1 MGPYQKSRLREIFR
15 KLGQLCSRKP
25 GGTSDVT
32 ASFYMEDNPAY
43 EGFEI
48 GKWTYGLPTV
58 KNWGEGSTL
67 HIGKFCSIAEG
78 VLIFLGGEHRVDWVT
93 TYPFSVLWPE
103 GKGFSGHPR
112 SKGNVSIG
120 NDVWIG
126 HGAVILSGVT
136 IGSGA
141 VIGACSVVSSNV
153 SPYEIVAGNPA
164 RHLRFRFSEATIQRL
179 CHLAWWD
186 WPESRIEAALPLL
199 LTGDVEKFL
208 RAFDTETTPPSTV

>member
-1 MGPYQKSRLREIFR
+1 MGPYRKSRLGEIFR
-15 KLGQLCSRKP
+15 KLIRLCARKP

-32 ASFYMEDNPAY
+32 ASFYMEGNPSY

-67 HIGKFCSIAEG
+67 RIGKFCSIAEG
-78 VLIFLGGEHRVDWVT
+78 VVIFLGGEHRVDWIT

-112 SKGNVSIG
+112 SKGDVSIG

-126 HGAVILSGVT
+126 HGAVILSGIT
-136 IGSGA
+136 IGNGA

-153 SPYEIVAGNPA
+153 DPYEIVAGNPA
-164 RHLRFRFSEATIQRL
+164 RHVRFRFSDATIQRL

-186 WPESRIEAALPLL
+186 WPESRIEAALPFL
-199 LTGDVEKFL
+199 LTGDVGEFIS
-208 RAFDTETTPPSTV
+208 AFDVVTTPPSDV

>member
-1 MGPYQKSRLREIFR
+1 MGPYQKSRMSEILR
-15 KLGQLCSRKP
+15 KLGRLCTRKSGETP
-25 GGTSDVT
+25 YGTS
-32 ASFYMEDNPAY
+32 SFYMAGNPAY

-58 KNWGEGSTL
+58 KNWGEGATL
-67 HIGKFCSIAEG
+67 RIGKFCSIAEG

-112 SKGNVSIG
+112 SKGDVSIG

-153 SPYEIVAGNPA
+153 GPYEIVAGNPA
-164 RHLRFRFSEATIQRL
+164 RHIRFRFSDATIQRL
-179 CHLAWWD
+179 CQLAWWD
-186 WPESRIEAALPLL
+186 WPESRVEAALPLL
-199 LTGDVEKFL
+199 LSGDVAEFFS
-208 RAFDTETTPPSTV
+208 AVDAETTPPSAI

>member
-15 KLGQLCSRKP
+15 RLDRLCERKP
-25 GGTSDVT
+25 GGTSDMT
-32 ASFYMEDNPAY
+32 ESFYMEDNPAY

-67 HIGKFCSIAEG
+67 RIGKFCSIAED
-78 VLIFLGGEHRVDWVT
+78 VLIFLGGEHRVDWIT
-93 TYPFSVLWPE
+93 TYPFSVLWPG

-112 SKGNVSIG
+112 TKGNVSIG

-126 HGAVILSGVT
+126 HGAVVLSGVT
-136 IGSGA
+136 IESGA

-153 SPYEIVAGNPA
+153 GPM
-164 RHLRFRFSEATIQRL
+164 
-179 CHLAWWD
+179 
-186 WPESRIEAALPLL
+186 
-199 LTGDVEKFL
+199 K
-208 RAFDTETTPPSTV
+208 

>member
-15 KLGQLCSRKP
+15 RLDRLGASKLG
-25 GGTSDVT
+25 GTPDVSE
-32 ASFYMEDNPAY
+32 SFYMENNPAY

-58 KNWGEGSTL
+58 KSWGEGSTL
-67 HIGKFCSIAEG
+67 RIGKFCSIAEG
-78 VLIFLGGEHRVDWVT
+78 VLIFLGGEHRVDWIT

-141 VIGACSVVSSNV
+141 VIGACSVVSNNV
-153 SPYEIVAGNPA
+153 GPYEIVAGNPA
-164 RHLRFRFSEATIQRL
+164 RHIRFRFSDATIQRL

-199 LTGDVEKFL
+199 LTGNVEKFL
-208 RAFDTETTPPSTV
+208 SAFDAETTPPSVV

>member
-1 MGPYQKSRLREIFR
+1 MGPYQKSRMRQIFR
-15 KLGQLCSRKP
+15 KLGRLCTRKS
-25 GGTSDVT
+25 GGTPDGTS
-32 ASFYMEDNPAY
+32 SFYMAGTPAY

-58 KNWGEGSTL
+58 KNGGEGSTL
-67 HIGKFCSIAEG
+67 RIGKFCSIAEG
-78 VLIFLGGEHRVDWVT
+78 VLIFLGGEHRVDWIT

-103 GKGFSGHPR
+103 GKGISGHPR
-112 SKGNVSIG
+112 SKGDVSIG

-153 SPYEIVAGNPA
+153 GPYEIVAGNPA
-164 RHLRFRFSEATIQRL
+164 RHLRFRFSDDTIQRL
-179 CHLAWWD
+179 CQLAWWD

-199 LTGDVEKFL
+199 LSGDMAEFL
-208 RAFDTETTPPSTV
+208 SAFDAETIPPSAI

>member
-1 MGPYQKSRLREIFR
+1 
-15 KLGQLCSRKP
+15 
-25 GGTSDVT
+25 
-32 ASFYMEDNPAY
+32 MEDNPAY

-58 KNWGEGSTL
+58 KNWGRFDVAYRKVLL
-67 HIGKFCSIAEG
+67 HR
-78 VLIFLGGEHRVDWVT
+78 GGRSRSFWGRAPRGLDNYLPIQRFVARR
-93 TYPFSVLWPE
+93 
-103 GKGFSGHPR
+103 KGLSGHPR

-136 IGSGA
+136 IESGA

-153 SPYEIVAGNPA
+153 GPYEIVAGNPA
-164 RHLRFRFSEATIQRL
+164 RHIRFRFSDATIQRL

-186 WPESRIEAALPLL
+186 WPESRIEAALPYY
-199 LTGDVEKFL
+199 
-208 RAFDTETTPPSTV
+208 